1 MSKTDLEQEAKACL
15 EGAPDAPR
23 TVAAVKDLNSRL
35 KGAGLF
41 GLARRVLDHFDNA
54 PPDDAD
60 DAFAIWRHQ
69 QRALC
74 TYKDAERPPLAALRE
89 ALSILDRIGLYDPA
103 TNNAETLGLG
113 GAIFKRFWE
122 QEGNAA
128 NLHSALA
135 LYRAGWERGRDS
147 YRPYCGINAACLL
160 DRLVHMAKRAAIG
173 VGGDTSES
181 DRLHAEARALR
192 EAVRDSLPS
201 AQDDATDD
209 GRFWRE
215 ATRAEALFGLG
226 EYAAAQA
233 VIAALAERPDDWKYD
248 TFVRQLI
255 DIAHSQGIQPTLDA
269 AGDEKA
275 RQAAQALQPLLG
287 DDLDAALGLV
297 RGRVG
302 LALSGGGFRA
312 SFYHLG
318 VLARL
323 AEADALRH
331 VEVISTVS
339 GGSIVGTMYYL
350 KLKRLLETR
359 HDKTAHDGAPA
370 LARED
375 YVELVAE
382 LQTEFFAGVSRNLR
396 ARTLSNVWLNLKMML
411 TPYSRSLRIGE
422 LYEELLFARVDGT
435 RRRSMLDLLIRPSG
449 AADATS
455 FKPNAENWRRRHKVP
470 VLLLNA
476 TTLNSGHNFQFTA
489 NWLGEPPGLMGDEID
504 LNARYRRLY
513 YRDAPNEKLNN
524 FPLGHAVAASSGVPI
539 LFAPITLRGLYPD
552 HTVELVDGGVHD
564 NQGVAG
570 LLDEGCNFI
579 ICSDASGQM
588 EDQAKPGTGMIDV
601 ALRSSGIGQDRVRET
616 QYTDLAARERGGAL
630 RGLCF
635 VHLKDG
641 LARKTV
647 DAAGQPASAS
657 STPPPT
663 QTDYGIDCDIQA
675 ALADIRTDL
684 DSFSEVEAH
693 SLMLSGYLTMR
704 RQLEVENRRHQRK
717 GEPGIWGGFDIDA
730 KPAQNWR
737 FLELQAIASR
747 PANKNDAQRSDLEAQ
762 LRVGKQM
769 FLKALRLDTC
779 VRLVAIA
786 LGLLLAAAGG
796 YLLWQAWDCT
806 LYTIKLG
813 PAVIVVLTLLV
824 PATRFL
830 WPSMLRRDLL
840 LRFAVPFLAWMPTWL
855 HLCLLE
861 PVFQRRGRIARLLKL
876 PAHRN

>member
-1 MSKTDLEQEAKACL
+1 MNKTDLEQEAQACL
-15 EGAPDAPR
+15 EGAPR
-23 TVAAVKDLNSRL
+23 TVAVVKNLNSRL

-41 GLARRVLDHFDNA
+41 GLARRILDHIEIA

-60 DAFAIWRHQ
+60 DAFAIWRQQ

-74 TYKDAERPPLAALRE
+74 TYKDTERPPLTALRE
-89 ALSILDRIGLYDPA
+89 ALSILGGIGLYDPA
-103 TNNAETLGLG
+103 TDNAETLGLG

-160 DRLVHMAKRAAIG
+160 DRLAHMAKRAAIG

-181 DRLHAEARALR
+181 DRLYAEARTLR
-192 EAVRDSLPS
+192 TDVLTSLSP
-201 AQDDATDD
+201 AQKDATDD

-226 EYAAAQA
+226 DYAAAQA
-233 VIAALAERPDDWKYD
+233 VIAALAKRPDDWKYD

-269 AGDEKA
+269 SGGEKA

-312 SFYHLG
+312 AFYHLG

-323 AEADALRH
+323 AEVDALRH
-331 VEVISTVS
+331 AEVISTVS
-339 GGSIVGTMYYL
+339 GGSIVGAMYYL
-350 KLKRLLETR
+350 KLKRLLESR
-359 HDKTAHDGAPA
+359 HDKAA
-370 LARED
+370 LARDD
-375 YVELVAE
+375 YVELVAT

-396 ARTLSNVWLNLKMML
+396 ARTLANLWLNLKMML
-411 TPYSRSLRIGE
+411 PCYSRSLRIGE
-422 LYEELLFARVDGT
+422 LYEEVLFARVDGKC
-435 RRRSMLDLLIRPSG
+435 RRSMPDLLIRPAG

-504 LNARYRRLY
+504 LNTRYRRIY
-513 YRDAPNEKLNN
+513 YRDTPTDELKN

-539 LFAPITLRGLYPD
+539 LFAPITLRELYPK

-601 ALRSSGIGQDRVRET
+601 ALRSSGIGQDRIRET
-616 QYTDLAARERGGAL
+616 QYADLAARERGGAL

-647 DAAGQPASAS
+647 DAAGQPPGASGPS
-657 STPPPT
+657 NTPPKT
-663 QTDYGIDCDIQA
+663 QTDYGIDCDIQS

-684 DSFSEVEAH
+684 DSFSEVEAY
-693 SLMLSGYLTMR
+693 SLMLSGYLAMR
-704 RQLEVENRRHQRK
+704 HQLEVENRRHRRK
-717 GEPGIWGGFDIDA
+717 GEPGTWGGFDIFS
-730 KPAQNWR
+730 KPARPWR

-747 PANKNDAQRSDLEAQ
+747 PCNKEDAQRSDLEAQ
-762 LRVGKQM
+762 LCVGKQM
-769 FLKALRLDTC
+769 FLKTLRLDT
-779 VRLVAIA
+779 RARWVAIA
-786 LGLLLAAAGG
+786 FGLLLAAAGG
-796 YLLWQAWDCT
+796 YLLWQAWGCT
-806 LYTIKLG
+806 LFSIQLG
-813 PAVIVVLTLLV
+813 PAAIVMLALLL

-830 WPSMLRRDLL
+830 WPARLRRDLL
-840 LRFAVPFLAWMPTWL
+840 LRFAVPILAWMPTWF

-876 PAHRN
+876 PTHRN